1 MLFFT
6 PLPGW
11 KVGFSL
17 SRHIS
22 QKSIPVQQGMLDET
36 ATLHWGFV
44 VKQAQKCQTW
54 PKEKK
59 GTFFFPQTQL
69 FSAAI
74 NPLHRRLS
82 ETHTAARTQLQA
94 EHLHQVTPEPH
105 SHPAGHAALYQE
117 GWVASLHFF
126 PLEVNPVQKSYTQ
139 SDWQWQMT
147 YFKEILFVY
156 FQSRMLLIIHH
167 FCLTCSPVL
176 PSSLDTPLTTSF
188 AAERCRMLPLGY
200 DEDLYSLS

>member
-11 KVGFSL
+11 KVGFSSL
-17 SRHIS
+17 SRHVS
-22 QKSIPVQQGMLDET
+22 RKSIPVQQGMLDET

-59 GTFFFPQTQL
+59 GTFFFFPQTQL

-74 NPLHRRLS
+74 NSLHRCLS
-82 ETHTAARTQLQA
+82 ETHIAAHSQLQA

-105 SHPAGHAALYQE
+105 SVVPGR
-117 GWVASLHFF
+117 VASLHFF

-147 YFKEILFVY
+147 YLKKILFVCL
-156 FQSRMLLIIHH
+156 QSQMLPIIHH
-167 FCLTCSPVL
+167 FLLAHHFCPPHSTPRSLQVLQQKDAGCCHLATRRTCIV
-176 PSSLDTPLTTSF
+176 
-188 AAERCRMLPLGY
+188 
-200 DEDLYSLS
+200 

>member
-1 MLFFT
+1 MSNLAKREERNF
-6 PLPGW
+6 
-11 KVGFSL
+11 
-17 SRHIS
+17 
-22 QKSIPVQQGMLDET
+22 
-36 ATLHWGFV
+36 
-44 VKQAQKCQTW
+44 
-54 PKEKK
+54 
-59 GTFFFPQTQL
+59 FFFPQTQL

-74 NPLHRRLS
+74 NSLHRCLS
-82 ETHTAARTQLQA
+82 ETHIAAHSQLQA

-105 SHPAGHAALYQE
+105 SVVPGR
-117 GWVASLHFF
+117 VASLHFF

-156 FQSRMLLIIHH
+156 FQSQMLPIIHH
-167 FCLTCSPVL
+167 FCLTRSPFL